1 MQKYL
6 LLSPPFYTLLE
17 TIDSAIR
24 QEKEKKTHRLEK
36 KKGKPSLFTD
46 MIIFTENSKESTL
59 STRKKK
65 KKKLLELMNLAK
77 LKDTRPIYKTKCI
90 WHANNKQLEIEIK
103 MGTLIPSHKAARRD
117 KMR

>member
-24 QEKEKKTHRLEK
+24 QEKEKKDTQLG
-36 KKGKPSLFTD
+36 KGKPSLFAD

-59 STRKKK
+59 STRKRKK
-65 KKKLLELMNLAK
+65 KKKATGANEFSK
-77 LKDTRPIYKTKCI
+77 VEGYK
-90 WHANNKQLEIEIK
+90 ANIQNQVYLTCYNQQLDIEIK
-103 MGTLIPSHKAARRD
+103 MGT
-117 KMR
+117 

>member
-65 KKKLLELMNLAK
+65 KKATGANEFSKVEG
-77 LKDTRPIYKTKCI
+77 YK
-90 WHANNKQLEIEIK
+90 ANIQNQVYL
-103 MGTLIPSHKAARRD
+103 TC
-117 KMR
+117 

>member
-65 KKKLLELMNLAK
+65 KATGANEFSKVEG
-77 LKDTRPIYKTKCI
+77 YK
-90 WHANNKQLEIEIK
+90 ANIQNQVYL
-103 MGTLIPSHKAARRD
+103 TC
-117 KMR
+117 

>member
-24 QEKEKKTHRLEK
+24 QEKKDTQIR
-36 KKGKPSLFTD
+36 KGKPSLFAD

-59 STRKKK
+59 STEKK
-65 KKKLLELMNLAK
+65 KKKLLELMNLSK
-77 LKDTRPIYKTKCI
+77 VEGYK
-90 WHANNKQLEIEIK
+90 ANIQNQVYL
-103 MGTLIPSHKAARRD
+103 TC
-117 KMR
+117 